1 MQELEK
7 PIADRKMSDKQ
18 LPIEKTAS
26 KISYE
31 ERKEQARRIKK
42 LERAVADREKEIEG
56 IEYAIDVVERKLG
69 TPEGAADV
77 ALYEEHGR
85 LKKSLDEAMTLWE
98 KENEELEMLK
108 TQL

>member
-77 ALYEEHGR
+77 ALYEEHGL
-85 LKKSLDEAMTLWE
+85 LKNLSMRR
-98 KENEELEMLK
+98 
-108 TQL
+108 